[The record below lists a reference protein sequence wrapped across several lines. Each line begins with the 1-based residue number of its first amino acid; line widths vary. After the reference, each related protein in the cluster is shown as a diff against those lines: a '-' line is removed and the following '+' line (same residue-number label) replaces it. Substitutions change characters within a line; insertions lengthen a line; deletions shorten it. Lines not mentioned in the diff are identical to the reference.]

1 MVLSFPR
8 EAETFN
14 DSYTMKKTKDIP
26 SLQTLTELL
35 KHNLPHVHRAR
46 LNAIAL
52 FVLSLI
58 CQVTVNLRKLSLS
71 GIVDVKPD
79 SVQKRLSRLLF
90 WLGNSTVNLEILML
104 QLTNQLNPSSTKVLQ
119 KSTDLSQKCTNLSL
133 LIP

>member
-1 MVLSFPR
+1 
-8 EAETFN
+8 
-14 DSYTMKKTKDIP
+14 MKKTKDIP